1 MRAFEEPAQVTP
13 PDPAERVVPPISGAE
28 SGGSRASGEAGRIR
42 EPSAAERLVLPP
54 SGAAS
59 ADPPVLSESSQASPP
74 NAAEK
79 AVSAPLI
86 SVPEGPDAPNAGS
99 AGATAPS
106 LPSSLADP
114 QFQRLLAT
122 VREARPKDDL
132 AGIERAWQFAA
143 RHHAGQ
149 KRASGDAYLSH
160 PLAVAQLLAEMR
172 MDPVTIQTGLLH
184 DIVEDT
190 AVTSDELRK
199 TFGEE
204 VAACVD
210 GVTKLNKIDF
220 TSAEDRQS
228 ENYRKMLLA
237 MVKDIRVIIVK
248 LADRLHN
255 MRTLDA
261 LPPVRRE
268 RIARETLD
276 IYAPI
281 AHRLGM
287 GKIRG
292 ELEDLSF
299 THMEP
304 EAAAEISHTIEG
316 QRADNE
322 KYLEKMRSTV
332 EAELRREGIPAR
344 VQARVKRAFSVYQK
358 LKRQKITLDQVY
370 DLMGLRIVTDSVKN
384 CYGALG
390 VIHNEWRPVPG
401 RIKDFIAIPR
411 PNLYQSLHTSVVGP
425 EGRHFEIQIRTE
437 EMHRIAEEGIA
448 AHWKYKEGKR
458 GVQDDQRV
466 AWLRQLV
473 EWQQDMRN
481 PGDFDST
488 LRLDL
493 YSEEVYCFTPK
504 GRVVA
509 LPAGS
514 SPVDFAYAVHSE
526 IGNTCTGA
534 KVNGRIV
541 QLKYALRNG
550 DVVDILTTPGHQPS
564 KDWLGI
570 VKTSRARN
578 RIKHVI
584 NAGERERAI
593 EIGQKYLEKEARR
606 LGTQMSKIR
615 DEALD
620 RVAGEYGLGK
630 AEDLYAALGYGK
642 FSARQVLQKAVPEL
656 SLEEAPAPAAPAPEA
671 PAPSRRDGSAKP
683 DDDAIKV
690 HGIEDLMVYRA
701 KCCNPIRGDAIV
713 GYVTRGKG
721 VAVHTRLC
729 PNVQNLM
736 YDAERKIDVEWA
748 RNVDETFPVRVVVHT
763 DDRPGLLHQITSAI
777 ADEKINVRSLEAR
790 TDFNQSTDAAVVEM
804 TVEVRD
810 KKQLEKL
817 CTAMRRISG
826 IRDVERTHQ
835 S

>member
-1 MRAFEEPAQVTP
+1 MNVSSVPGFESAPEPASPPVTP
-13 PDPAERVVPPISGAE
+13 PQPPPLPVDPAFE
-28 SGGSRASGEAGRIR
+28 
-42 EPSAAERLVLPP
+42 
-54 SGAAS
+54 
-59 ADPPVLSESSQASPP
+59 
-74 NAAEK
+74 
-79 AVSAPLI
+79 
-86 SVPEGPDAPNAGS
+86 
-99 AGATAPS
+99 
-106 LPSSLADP
+106 
-114 QFQRLLAT
+114 RLLAT
-122 VREARPKDDL
+122 VHEARPKDDL
-132 AGIERAWQFAA
+132 GGIEKAWHFAA
-143 RHHAGQ
+143 SNHAGQ
-149 KRASGDAYLSH
+149 KRASGEPYLSH
-160 PLAVAQLLAEMR
+160 PLAVAQILAEMR

-184 DIVEDT
+184 DVVEDT
-190 AVTSDELRK
+190 AVSAAELRRI
-199 TFGEE
+199 FGEE
-204 VAACVD
+204 VSACVD

-220 TSAEDRQS
+220 NSAEDRQS
-228 ENYRKMLLA
+228 ENYRKLLLA

-255 MRTLDA
+255 MRTLGA
-261 LPPVRRE
+261 LTPERRE

-287 GKIRG
+287 GKVRG

-299 THMEP
+299 LYIEP
-304 EAAAEISHTIEG
+304 EAAAEISRTIEG

-344 VQARVKRAFSVYQK
+344 VQSRVKRAFSVYQK

-448 AHWKYKEGKR
+448 AHWKYKEGKK

-493 YSEEVYCFTPK
+493 YAEEVYCFTPK

-514 SPVDFAYAVHSE
+514 TPVDFAYAVHSE
-526 IGNTCTGA
+526 VGNTCTGA

-541 QLKYALRNG
+541 QLKYTLRNG
-550 DVVDILTTPGHQPS
+550 DVVDILTTAGHQPS

-584 NAGERERAI
+584 NASERERAI

-606 LGTQMSKIR
+606 LGTQMSR
-615 DEALD
+615 VRGEELD

-642 FSARQVLQKAVPEL
+642 FSARQVLQKAAPEL
-656 SLEEAPAPAAPAPEA
+656 FPAEGAPAAPAPEQA
-671 PAPSRRDGSAKP
+671 PAPPRREGP

-690 HGIEDLMVYRA
+690 HGIDDLMVYRA

-736 YDAERKIDVEWA
+736 YDSERKIDVEWT
-748 RNVDETFPVRVVVHT
+748 RNVEETFPVRVVVHT

-790 TDFNQSTDAAVVEM
+790 TDFSQSTDAAIVEM

-817 CTAMRRISG
+817 CTAMRRIYG

>member
-1 MRAFEEPAQVTP
+1 MNVPPVPGIETTPEPAFP
-13 PDPAERVVPPISGAE
+13 PVPAPVL
-28 SGGSRASGEAGRIR
+28 
-42 EPSAAERLVLPP
+42 PSAASPPPVSESVSPATPSAAVDPAFERLL
-54 SGAAS
+54 
-59 ADPPVLSESSQASPP
+59 
-74 NAAEK
+74 N
-79 AVSAPLI
+79 
-86 SVPEGPDAPNAGS
+86 
-99 AGATAPS
+99 
-106 LPSSLADP
+106 
-114 QFQRLLAT
+114 T

-132 AGIERAWQFAA
+132 AGIEKAWQFAA

-149 KRASGDAYLSH
+149 KRASGEAYLSH

-190 AVTSDELRK
+190 SITSEELRR

-255 MRTLDA
+255 MRTLGA
-261 LPPVRRE
+261 LPPERRE
-268 RIARETLD
+268 RIARETLE

-287 GKIRG
+287 GKMRG

-299 THMEP
+299 THIEP
-304 EAAAEISHTIEG
+304 EAAAEISQTIEG

-332 EAELRREGIPAR
+332 ESELRREGIPAR

-493 YSEEVYCFTPK
+493 YAEEVYCFTPK

-509 LPAGS
+509 LPAGA

-526 IGNTCTGA
+526 VGNTCTGA

-564 KDWLGI
+564 KDWLSI

-615 DEALD
+615 EEALD

-642 FSARQVLQKAVPEL
+642 FSARQVLQKAAPD
-656 SLEEAPAPAAPAPEA
+656 SALEEVSAPAPPEPPAPV
-671 PAPSRRDGSAKP
+671 RRDGPAKP
-683 DDDAIKV
+683 GDDAIKV

-736 YDAERKIDVEWA
+736 YDSERKIDVEWA

-790 TDFNQSTDAAVVEM
+790 TDFSQSTDAAVVEM

>member
-1 MRAFEEPAQVTP
+1 MT
-13 PDPAERVVPPISGAE
+13 PDPQPLPVVPPQPAAPVI
-28 SGGSRASGEAGRIR
+28 
-42 EPSAAERLVLPP
+42 PS
-54 SGAAS
+54 
-59 ADPPVLSESSQASPP
+59 DPDFDKLM
-74 NAAEK
+74 
-79 AVSAPLI
+79 
-86 SVPEGPDAPNAGS
+86 
-99 AGATAPS
+99 
-106 LPSSLADP
+106 
-114 QFQRLLAT
+114 AT

-132 AGIERAWQFAA
+132 SGIEKAWQFAA
-143 RHHAGQ
+143 RNHIGQ
-149 KRASGDAYLSH
+149 KRASGEPYLTH

-172 MDPVTIQTGLLH
+172 MDAVTIQTGLLH

-190 AVTSDELRK
+190 AVSSEELRK
-199 TFGEE
+199 AFGEE

-228 ENYRKMLLA
+228 ENYRKLLLA

-255 MRTLDA
+255 MRTLGA
-261 LPPVRRE
+261 LSPERRQ
-268 RIARETLD
+268 RIARETLE

-287 GKIRG
+287 GKMRG

-299 THMEP
+299 IHVEP
-304 EAAAEISHTIEG
+304 ETAAEISRTIDG

-332 EAELRREGIPAR
+332 ESELRREGIPAR

-448 AHWKYKEGKR
+448 AHWKYKEGRK

-493 YSEEVYCFTPK
+493 YAEEVYCFTPK

-526 IGNTCTGA
+526 VGNTCTGA

-541 QLKYALRNG
+541 QLKYTLRNG
-550 DVVDILTTPGHQPS
+550 DVVDILTTAGHQPS

-606 LGTQMSKIR
+606 LGTQMARIR

-620 RVAGEYGLGK
+620 RVALEYGLGK
-630 AEDLYAALGYGK
+630 SEDLYAALGYGK

-656 SLEEAPAPAAPAPEA
+656 MPEEGLQATPPT
-671 PAPSRRDGSAKP
+671 PSESSAQPQKRDGAGRAEGSG
-683 DDDAIKV
+683 DDAIKV
-690 HGIEDLMVYRA
+690 HGIDDLMVYRA

-736 YDAERKIDVEWA
+736 YDSERKIDVEWT
-748 RNVDETFPVRVVVHT
+748 RNVEETFQVRVVVHT
-763 DDRPGLLHQITSAI
+763 DDRPGLLHQITSAL

-790 TDFNQSTDAAVVEM
+790 TDYSQNTDAAIVEM

-817 CTAMRRISG
+817 CTAMRRLSG

-835 S
+835 T